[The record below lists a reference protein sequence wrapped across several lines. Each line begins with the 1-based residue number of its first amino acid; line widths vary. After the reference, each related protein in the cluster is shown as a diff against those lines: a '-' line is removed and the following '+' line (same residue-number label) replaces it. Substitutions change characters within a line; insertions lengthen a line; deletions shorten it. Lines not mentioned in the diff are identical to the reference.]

1 MFTFHFSVTYDANG
15 DKKPNL
21 KFYVLCNDK
30 VVRGETLAGWSR
42 PDNPIEQLPHI
53 GNQYNKEIISSFYT
67 EFYKFKIDI
76 DESIENDYTLVI
88 EHTNGVY
95 PDDYLKSNFGIRC
108 RFM

>member
-30 VVRGETLAGWSR
+30 IVRGESLAGWSR

-53 GNQYNKEIISSFYT
+53 GNQYNKEIINVCISLCY
-67 EFYKFKIDI
+67 
-76 DESIENDYTLVI
+76 VI
-88 EHTNGVY
+88 SLFHQSY
-95 PDDYLKSNFGIRC
+95 
-108 RFM
+108 